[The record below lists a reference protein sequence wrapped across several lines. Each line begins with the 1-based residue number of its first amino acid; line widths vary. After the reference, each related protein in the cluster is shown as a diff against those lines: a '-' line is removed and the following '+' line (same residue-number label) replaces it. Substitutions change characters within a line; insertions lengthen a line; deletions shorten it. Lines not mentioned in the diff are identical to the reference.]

1 MIGVFWRTVK
11 PTVLHCL
18 DCSSNCDCH
27 NALLLLLL
35 SPLGFHSNKV
45 VKIQCFK
52 IKLNVN
58 LWSSSVYGRFHI
70 HINMNSTTRILG
82 AIHNV
87 GGSESKDCTTRTV
100 WICFDR
106 IWLLYF
112 AVYIEFQ
119 QKMQNKLLLVLTS
132 NSSSI
137 VHGEEE

>member
-1 MIGVFWRTVK
+1 MIEVLGSKVT

-18 DCSSNCDCH
+18 DWTSNQQCH
-27 NALLLLLL
+27 NALLLFQL

-45 VKIQCFK
+45 VEIQCFK

-58 LWSSSVYGRFHI
+58 LWSSSVYGGFHI
-70 HINMNSTTRILG
+70 HINMNSTTRILW

-106 IWLLYF
+106 IWLLF
-112 AVYIEFQ
+112 CSLHWIST
-119 QKMQNKLLLVLTS
+119 KGTNKLLFVLTS

>member
-1 MIGVFWRTVK
+1 MIEVLIRTVK

-18 DCSSNCDCH
+18 DCTWYQHCH
-27 NALLLLLL
+27 NALLLFQLP
-35 SPLGFHSNKV
+35 PLGFHSNKV

-52 IKLNVN
+52 IRMKVN

-70 HINMNSTTRILG
+70 HINMNCTTRILW
-82 AIHNV
+82 AIQNA
-87 GGSESKDCTTRTV
+87 GDSESKDCTTRTV

-106 IWLLYF
+106 IWLLF
-112 AVYIEFQ
+112 CSLHWILT
-119 QKMQNKLLLVLTS
+119 KGTNKLLFVLTS